1 MLGCSDKPITVDDV
15 TGIGD
20 DIIEIFGGD
29 DSENY
34 GKSKSIASLEILPS
48 LDNPNYSDSLKVP
61 KTINEKGDII
71 DMSDAPVL
79 PSYLDMNIKKQ
90 GYSKVVRS
98 SGKPSFTLAVLNSI
112 LGFRLL

>member
-1 MLGCSDKPITVDDV
+1 MMSLEIY
-15 TGIGD
+15 D

-34 GKSKSIASLEILPS
+34 GKSKSIASLEIPPS

-79 PSYLDMNIKKQ
+79 PSYLDKEYKKARH
-90 GYSKVVRS
+90 SKVVRS
-98 SGKPSFTLAVLNSI
+98 SGKPSFTLAILNSI
-112 LGFRLL
+112 LDFSRLESGK